1 MIDTLDECT
10 KMDVG
15 SDTATSSETLP
26 SLEDASRNRR
36 EKEKRMERLKEEKKK
51 KRKANKRTDNGESYG
66 LCNNRYFKD
75 AGRQ

>member
-26 SLEDASRNRR
+26 SLEDAS
-36 EKEKRMERLKEEKKK
+36 ESVQETDEKKK
-51 KRKANKRTDNGESYG
+51 REWKG
-66 LCNNRYFKD
+66 
-75 AGRQ
+75 